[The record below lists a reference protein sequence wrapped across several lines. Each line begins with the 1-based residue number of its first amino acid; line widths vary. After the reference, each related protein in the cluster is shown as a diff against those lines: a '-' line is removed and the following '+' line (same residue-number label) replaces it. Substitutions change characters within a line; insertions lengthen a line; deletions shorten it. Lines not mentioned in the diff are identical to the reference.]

1 MTETGLQ
8 FATMARVTERLTCPR
23 VLVLCWRQRCELPHP
38 VCAMLGVEP
47 RRWVYAEPASRAPS
61 VFING
66 FLLALSDKLTY
77 LTLHYFPN
85 GWPALALCVLH
96 GLVFT
101 TLLVQSFSPVP
112 GPRQWIEIDPPGSL
126 LVLYLHSI
134 GMNTPKSAPLPL
146 SPQLSNNQWLPTV
159 GHLCS
164 SPRGAT
170 RDFLCPDPTCPTHLC
185 PSRMGRQSFS
195 RYAPFIPLLA
205 LWCPLPQKPPFLLAS
220 LQ

>member
-1 MTETGLQ
+1 MTEAGLQ

-47 RRWVYAEPASRAPS
+47 RPWVYAEPASRAPS

-66 FLLALSDKLTY
+66 FVLALSDKLTY

-85 GWPALALCVLH
+85 GWPALAFCVLH

-126 LVLYLHSI
+126 LV
-134 GMNTPKSAPLPL
+134 
-146 SPQLSNNQWLPTV
+146 PT
-159 GHLCS
+159 
-164 SPRGAT
+164 
-170 RDFLCPDPTCPTHLC
+170 
-185 PSRMGRQSFS
+185 
-195 RYAPFIPLLA
+195 FIPLE
-205 LWCPLPQKPPFLLAS
+205 
-220 LQ
+220 